1 MIKNLKNFIHF
12 YIIFFE
18 LIFNTAKCCE
28 YTVINS
34 ILVDQTK
41 FDRNFEK
48 ESRLSLN
55 NHKLN
60 KSKLS
65 LDNNKLNKSK
75 LSLGNNRGYL
85 EETRERRIGDETF
98 PTVNYKGGELEE
110 EWQWVKNIS
119 IVYTWVDGS
128 DINFQD
134 LKAKYNGGKR
144 SVNSRDRSA
153 DELQYSLRSLE
164 KYLPWHQGMIYI
176 VTCQQVPKWLDTHHP
191 RIKMVFHKDIFPKQ
205 VYPTFDSNT
214 IELYF
219 DKIPGISEKFIYFND
234 DFFINNYI
242 HPSFFFTTDGFYPK
256 FYRNENLLYTSKYSY
271 KQNISKKINMFQCMC
286 YKTRE
291 LIKKYFDKNFEY
303 YYLHHSAYVFY
314 RDLMEPFRQ
323 FFKDELKF
331 QCSDRFRTWYK
342 FQTIYLYQAFV
353 EYITKRDS
361 VPYQYEDNGKD
372 HFLKG
377 YKLHENISFKNY
389 SCKVIPASINSE
401 FFSFNVVTNDSE
413 DNENS
418 FNDINTHHK
427 LLIFNFNDDYSESK
441 SLLEF
446 TEFMMTKYPE
456 PSSFEKREYVEM
468 EKYYSS
474 KLNPFSYSER
484 VNSRRMN
491 NTIYSGIV
499 DTIKQQNLGIIN
511 EYLRKKALLSGPL
524 KEISRREEE
533 EINFLTNYQ
542 GENLS
547 MEWKWA
553 ERISLVYIL
562 ENSDDK
568 PIEYESSKLK
578 YSLRSIEK
586 YLPWHKGTIFIIT
599 QQDDIQK
606 ELPWLNP
613 NSDKI
618 KIINQD
624 IILPENSLNFI
635 SKPVIEMYLDQI
647 PGLSERFIYLNN
659 NHFFIHYSHPRFFF
673 SKEFYPKYNLEQS
686 LSEDEINLRKNTDK
700 SFFHT
705 YKIIMNYFGRT
716 YVNNYRFFKNA
727 PYSFYRDLFGP
738 TRQIYKKYI
747 NKLLSFNDDT
757 SILPLYLVSTYNIYG
772 TAQPYYPEFTLGYGK
787 IKNIKSPLLNPNRTL
802 DFYGFDLT
810 SPSISNNTMITD
822 INLNNSCKNRTILN
836 KIKSSKKLFFSI
848 EEKLEDDSKDK
859 LQCLLNLMNNL
870 YSEKSSYEI

>member
-1 MIKNLKNFIHF
+1 MMIKNLKNFIHF

-41 FDRNFEK
+41 FDRNFER
-48 ESRLSLN
+48 ESRPSLN
-55 NHKLN
+55 SNKLN

-65 LDNNKLNKSK
+65 LNSNKLNKSKLSLNSNKLNKSK
-75 LSLGNNRGYL
+75 LSLGNNREYL
-85 EETRERRIGDETF
+85 EETKDRRIGDETF

-134 LKAKYNGGKR
+134 LKSKYNGGKR
-144 SVNSRDRSA
+144 NVNSRDRSA

-191 RIKMVFHKDIFPKQ
+191 RVKMVFHKDIFPKQ
-205 VYPTFDSNT
+205 VYPTFDSGT

-242 HPSFFFTTDGFYPK
+242 HPSLFFTRDGFYPK
-256 FYRNENLLYTSKYSY
+256 FYKNGNLFHLSRYNHKQNLL
-271 KQNISKKINMFQCMC
+271 KKVNMFQSMC
-286 YKTRE
+286 YVTHE
-291 LIKKYFDKNFEY
+291 LIKKYFDKNYKY
-303 YYLHHSAYVFY
+303 YFLHHSAYVFY
-314 RDLMEPFRQ
+314 RDLMEPFREY
-323 FFKDELKF
+323 FHEELKI
-331 QCSDRFRTWYK
+331 QCSNKFRTWYK
-342 FQTIYLYQAFV
+342 PHSLYLYLSFV
-353 EYITKRDS
+353 EYIAKHGDFPKKS
-361 VPYQYEDNGKD
+361 MENGNMD
-372 HFLKG
+372 PTNG
-377 YKLHENISFKNY
+377 YKLPENKTIGNY
-389 SCKVIPASINSE
+389 SCKIIPNSINSE

-418 FNDINTHHK
+418 FNDINSHPK
-427 LLIFNFNDDYSESK
+427 LLIFNFNDDYSETK

-456 PSSFEKREYVEM
+456 PSFFEKREYVEM
-468 EKYYSS
+468 EKYYYS

-484 VNSRRMN
+484 VNSRKMN

-499 DTIKQQNLGIIN
+499 DTIKQQNLEIIK
-511 EYLRKKALLSGPL
+511 EYLSKKALLSGPL

-533 EINFLTNYQ
+533 EINFLMNYQ

-547 MEWKWA
+547 NEWKWA

-562 ENSDDK
+562 ENFEEK
-568 PIEYESSKLK
+568 TIEYEGNKLK
-578 YSLRSIEK
+578 YSLYSIEK
-586 YLPWHKGTIFIIT
+586 YLPWHKGNIFIIT
-599 QQDDIQK
+599 QQKIQK
-606 ELPWLNP
+606 ELSWLNP
-613 NSDKI
+613 NNEKI
-618 KIINQD
+618 KVINQD
-624 IILPENSLNFI
+624 IILPENNLNFI
-635 SKPVIEMYLDQI
+635 SKPIIEMYLDQI

-659 NHFFIHYSHPRFFF
+659 NHFFINYTHPRFFF

-686 LSEDEINLRKNTDK
+686 LSEDEISSRKNTDK

-705 YKIIMNYFGRT
+705 YKIVMNYFGRT

-747 NKLLSFNDDT
+747 NKLLKFSEDT

-787 IKNIKSPLLNPNRTL
+787 IKNIKLPLLNPNRTL
-802 DFYGFDLT
+802 DFYGFDIT
-810 SPSISNNTMITD
+810 SPSISNSTMIID
-822 INLNNSCKNRTILN
+822 INLNSNSCKNMTHYKQN
-836 KIKSSKKLFFSI
+836 
-848 EEKLEDDSKDK
+848 
-859 LQCLLNLMNNL
+859 
-870 YSEKSSYEI
+870 